1 MADRERFLRFDHEHR
16 DGLHVYVARPT
27 EAELPGP
34 AWTGLWEQDYPEE
47 PYRNPWRRYAIN
59 NNDGEALA
67 VWRAFAW
74 ALTAGRSRYAIPAY
88 YRDQAA
94 QLLGIDRE
102 AVQLV
107 RWEYEVDSESSE
119 WPAADVGFVP
129 GRACVPMRPPPDQ
142 WERDHAGFAGL
153 FTLDSFDDLLNLH
166 LAVAGDAS
174 SEVTLFALS
183 DPDRAE
189 LLAAAL
195 NQDDRPDLADILQ
208 PGDIFVDLTV
218 AHDLGF
224 TSTLTVKATEAVE
237 EIDQLADHFSQA
249 FRRYLGKLD
258 RIDSFGEFCEAIDDL
273 LAPPHATRAS

>member
-1 MADRERFLRFDHEHR
+1 M
-16 DGLHVYVARPT
+16 G
-27 EAELPGP
+27 
-34 AWTGLWEQDYPEE
+34 
-47 PYRNPWRRYAIN
+47 RRSRS
-59 NNDGEALA
+59 GG
-67 VWRAFAW
+67 AFAW

-107 RWEYEVDSESSE
+107 RWEYEVDSERSE

-129 GRACVPMRPPPDQ
+129 GRACVPMRPWSDQ

-153 FTLDSFDDLLNLH
+153 FELDSLDDLTNLH
-166 LAVAGDAS
+166 LAVSFDAS
-174 SEVTLFALS
+174 SELTLFALS
-183 DPDRAE
+183 DPGRAE
-189 LLAAAL
+189 LLVAAL
-195 NQDDRPDLADILQ
+195 NQDDRPTLADILQ

-224 TSTLTVKATEAVE
+224 TSKLTVKAPEIVE
-237 EIDQLADHFSQA
+237 EVDQLADHFSQA

-258 RIDSFGEFCEAIDDL
+258 RIDSFEEFYAAIDDL
-273 LAPPHATRAS
+273 LAPPHSARAS

>member
-1 MADRERFLRFDHEHR
+1 MADRERFLTFDHEHR
-16 DGLHVYVARPT
+16 DGLHVYVARPA

-47 PYRNPWRRYAIN
+47 PHRNPWRRYAIN

-74 ALTAGRSRYAIPAY
+74 ALTANRSRYAIPAY
-88 YRDQAA
+88 YRDEAA
-94 QLLGIDRE
+94 QHLGIDRE

-107 RWEYEVDSESSE
+107 RWEYEVDSEHSE

-129 GRACVPMRPPPDQ
+129 GRASVPMRPWSDQ

-153 FTLDSFDDLLNLH
+153 FKLDSFEDLLNLH
-166 LAVAGDAS
+166 LAVSFDAS
-174 SEVTLFALS
+174 SELTLFALS
-183 DPDRAE
+183 DQDRAA
-189 LLAAAL
+189 LLVAAL

-224 TSTLTVKATEAVE
+224 TSKLTVKASEAVE

-258 RIDSFGEFCEAIDDL
+258 RVESFEEFDEAIDDL
-273 LAPPHATRAS
+273 LAQPGTRRAS